1 MEPEEIVEVYRK
13 RGVNLTMDNVEV
25 ILAEYKRIG
34 YRLDEGQKEELLTA
48 ALMNSTNLPE
58 A

>member
-1 MEPEEIVEVYRK
+1 MEPEEIIEIYRK
-13 RGVNLTMDNVEV
+13 RGITLTMDTVEGL
-25 ILAEYKRIG
+25 LAEYKRIG
-34 YRLDEGQKEELLTA
+34 YRLGKEQKEELLTA